1 MNQVDILIQVFSYLE
16 APDLA
21 RATCVGRYDFS
32 IIGIIILATID
43 GCQNL
48 IQNPCSV
55 AWPPKKKPAYCLHS
69 FL

>member
-32 IIGIIILATID
+32 IIGIIILATISSKT
-43 GCQNL
+43 L
-48 IQNPCSV
+48 
-55 AWPPKKKPAYCLHS
+55 AL
-69 FL
+69 